1 MVNCWKEAVAAEL
14 QLAVF
19 HALEAANDPDSGA
32 ESGECRLNLHLISVS
47 TSGRRVL
54 GHDRGQK

>member
-1 MVNCWKEAVAAEL
+1 MVNCWEEAVATVL

-19 HALEAANDPDSGA
+19 HALEAASDPNGGA
-32 ESGECRLNLHLISVS
+32 ESGVVRLNLHLISVS
-47 TSGRRVL
+47 TSEQQVL